1 MVDALVDEAEK
12 IMAEGIEARLAA
24 ADDERR
30 GDRRRDAR
38 RAARRS
44 RASTPTTATRRSTR
58 SARSPSDA
66 QNTAGCAPPWSR
78 WRCSSRWRAPSGGPV
93 GSAVAAKKPR
103 PIATAPFTAPTDVA
117 LADTP
122 PPWALPAN
130 ARPYVEA
137 ARSHGAR
144 RGAARGALP
153 RAPRRDRRDGAKVTV
168 PAGIGFEVSNG
179 KVTGLT
185 VLHTHD
191 TSGVI
196 HIESAAN
203 KPYTLGQVFTEW
215 GVALNADPGR
225 RPPRR
230 RLARAEGLRERPA
243 LLRRPRHDQAA
254 APPRDRALVR
264 PERPDPQGPELV
276 PLPGWALR
284 RASDARG
291 AARGRRRRTPR
302 RSRPTPPRRS

>member
-1 MVDALVDEAEK
+1 M
-12 IMAEGIEARLAA
+12 
-24 ADDERR
+24 
-30 GDRRRDAR
+30 
-38 RAARRS
+38 RAAVVTV
-44 RASTPTTATRRSTR
+44 ALFLAV
-58 SARSPSDA
+58 
-66 QNTAGCAPPWSR
+66 AGTV
-78 WRCSSRWRAPSGGPV
+78 GGPV

-103 PIATAPFTAPTDVA
+103 PIATAPFTPPTDVA

-137 ARSHGAR
+137 AGLTVLGEEQLEVHYHAHLDVI
-144 RGAARGALP
+144 A
-153 RAPRRDRRDGAKVTV
+153 DGAKVTV

-215 GVALNADPGR
+215 GVALERRPGR

-230 RLARAEGLRERPA
+230 RLARAEGLRERSA

-254 APPRDRALVR
+254 APPRDRTLVR
-264 PERPDPQGPELV
+264 PERPDPQGPKLV
-276 PLPGWALR
+276 PLPGWAL
-284 RASDARG
+284 DARRTHEEQRQAG
-291 AARGRRRRTPR
+291 DDAHRADHGPHRLAGHERALDHTDALEEPHDRRRGSARRDRAPDPRTPVHDTTSARAAMIAER
-302 RSRPTPPRRS
+302 RVSTSWMLWSSVNT